1 MPQPTARESTLKRMT
16 RTFPDLL
23 QEVHDAHYAS
33 LFRYFDRLSGDPDL
47 AADIVQE
54 AFVRLYRRGSLPDM
68 PDRWLVT
75 VALNLFRNER
85 AMARRRKVLR
95 LEWGGELA
103 PARHPSPADRAVAAE
118 RRSEI
123 RAALDRLSPREREL
137 LLLRAEGYSYRDL
150 AEILDLN
157 EASVGTLL
165 ARAKRAF
172 QATWEGE

>member
-1 MPQPTARESTLKRMT
+1 MPQTTARESALKRMT

-47 AADIVQE
+47 AADLVQE
-54 AFVRLYRRGSLPDM
+54 AFVRLYRRGSMPDM

-85 AMARRRKVLR
+85 STARRRKVLM
-95 LEWGGELA
+95 LEREGELA
-103 PARHPSPADRAVAAE
+103 PAHQPSPADRVDAVE
-118 RRSEI
+118 QRSRI
-123 RAALDRLSPREREL
+123 RAALDRLPEREREL

-150 AEILDLN
+150 AEILNLN

-165 ARAKRAF
+165 GRAKRAF
-172 QATWEGE
+172 QAGWEGE